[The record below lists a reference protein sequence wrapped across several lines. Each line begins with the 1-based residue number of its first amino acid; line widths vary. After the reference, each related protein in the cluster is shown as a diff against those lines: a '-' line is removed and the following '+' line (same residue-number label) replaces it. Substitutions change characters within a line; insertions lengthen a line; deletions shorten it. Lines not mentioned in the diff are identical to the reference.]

1 VTGVGGGVI
10 RDILLARV
18 PLVLRAD
25 IYATAAFFGA
35 LVVVVGRRAGLPPGW
50 AAFVGGVACFALR
63 MMAVVFGW
71 HLPQAAGWQAG
82 DTRHA
87 VRRSPQCTPARR
99 STKRRT

>member
-1 VTGVGGGVI
+1 MLMGTVTGVGGGVI

-35 LVVVVGRRAGLPPGW
+35 LVVVVARRAGLPPGW

-71 HLPQAAGWQAG
+71 HLPQAAGW
-82 DTRHA
+82 
-87 VRRSPQCTPARR
+87 
-99 STKRRT
+99 